1 MKISNSEINTVYT
14 AYNSQLNNS
23 AKTLSASVAYK
34 IFKNI
39 KMIEPYYTK
48 LIHELNE
55 LQIKFANSGETT
67 EAEYNK
73 EYTRLMEETVDID
86 FDLIAL
92 SEIANELSIPEMEAI
107 YIMINE
113 NA

>member
-1 MKISNSEINTVYT
+1 MKISNSEINSIYT

-23 AKTLSASVAYK
+23 TKTLSAPVAYK

-39 KMIEPYYTK
+39 RMIEPYYAK
-48 LIHELNE
+48 LIHNLNE
-55 LQIKFANSGETT
+55 LQDKFANSGEMT
-67 EAEYNK
+67 EAEYNEK
-73 EYTRLMEETVDID
+73 YTALMEETVDID

-92 SEIANELSIPEMEAI
+92 SEIVNELSLMEMEAI
-107 YIMINE
+107 FVMINE